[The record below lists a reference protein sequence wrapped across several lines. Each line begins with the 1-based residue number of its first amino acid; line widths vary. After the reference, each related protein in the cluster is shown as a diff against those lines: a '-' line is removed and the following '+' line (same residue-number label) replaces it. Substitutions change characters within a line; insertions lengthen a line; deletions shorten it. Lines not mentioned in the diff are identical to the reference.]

1 MVNYKASPVVPLPAG
16 AAPDPL
22 GVNTT
27 LARDF
32 HFAVTWITIFAHLDP
47 IEATGPRP
55 SAVAVPREPVSLAL
69 VPVPAIIPFA
79 PDQKASEDTSEDTS
93 DGWEMVVPKM
103 VRTGPGNFTPAESR
117 EPERL

>member
-16 AAPDPL
+16 GTPDPL
-22 GVNTT
+22 GASTT

-55 SAVAVPREPVSLAL
+55 SAFAMLREPVSLAL
-69 VPVPAIIPFA
+69 VPMPAIIQFA
-79 PDQKASEDTSEDTS
+79 PDQKASEDTSDS
-93 DGWEMVVPKM
+93 WEMVVPKM
-103 VRTGPGNFTPAESR
+103 V
-117 EPERL
+117 

>member
-16 AAPDPL
+16 GTPDPL
-22 GVNTT
+22 GVSTT

-69 VPVPAIIPFA
+69 VPVPAIIQFA
-79 PDQKASEDTSEDTS
+79 PDQEASEDIS

-103 VRTGPGNFTPAESR
+103 LRTGPGNFTPAESR
-117 EPERL
+117 APERL